1 MVGWSLSA
9 RNTTRATS
17 TILADFAHMMWRMVA
32 HNCDGRCAQ
41 DHKRSRRSVGFSRG
55 GFELGYAGDEDS
67 AEVSL
72 RRGIEVAG
80 PVESVECEAKLFK
93 GVARSGPSWFAE
105 DHGLVG

>member
-1 MVGWSLSA
+1 
-9 RNTTRATS
+9 
-17 TILADFAHMMWRMVA
+17 MVA
-32 HNCDGRCAQ
+32 RNCDGRCAQ

-105 DHGLVG
+105 DHRGSGVFGGTGDASDSDELI